1 MLKTGGEV
9 IRVLI
14 ADDHPL
20 MRKGL
25 ADILDG
31 VEGIEVVGS
40 AEDGAAAVA
49 LAYAV
54 KPDIVLMDISM
65 PGMDGIEATEKL
77 VEMESDARV
86 VMLTSYSER
95 EKITQALAAG
105 AVSYLT
111 KDAPPEAVIR
121 AIRSAAGAEAR
132 PRADRR
138 LRRRHHGPRAVWCG
152 AVPRR
157 LAGGAA
163 GLVLERE
170 REAGAEASH
179 LAVLDGDIQL
189 HHLGDTEITQS
200 SGGRLDRP
208 PGGVLPGLGADTDEL
223 GDAVHGISHGCV
235 LQQVW

>member
-1 MLKTGGEV
+1 MLKDNDARV

-25 ADILDG
+25 ADILNG
-31 VEGIEVVGS
+31 VDGIEVVGA
-40 AEDGAAAVA
+40 AEDGAAAIA

-77 VEMESDARV
+77 VEMDSGVRV

-111 KDAPPEAVIR
+111 KDAPPDAVIR
-121 AIRSAAGAEAR
+121 AIRSAATTMEPR
-132 PRADRR
+132 PAD
-138 LRRRHHGPRAVWCG
+138 
-152 AVPRR
+152 
-157 LAGGAA
+157 
-163 GLVLERE
+163 
-170 REAGAEASH
+170 
-179 LAVLDGDIQL
+179 
-189 HHLGDTEITQS
+189 
-200 SGGRLDRP
+200 
-208 PGGVLPGLGADTDEL
+208 
-223 GDAVHGISHGCV
+223 
-235 LQQVW
+235 

>member
-1 MLKTGGEV
+1 MLKAEEAV

-25 ADILDG
+25 ADILNG
-31 VEGIEVVGS
+31 VEGIEVVG
-40 AEDGAAAVA
+40 AADDGAAAVA

-77 VEMESDARV
+77 VEMDSHVRV

-121 AIRSAAGAEAR
+121 AIRSAAHSTA
-132 PRADRR
+132 P
-138 LRRRHHGPRAVWCG
+138 
-152 AVPRR
+152 
-157 LAGGAA
+157 
-163 GLVLERE
+163 
-170 REAGAEASH
+170 
-179 LAVLDGDIQL
+179 
-189 HHLGDTEITQS
+189 
-200 SGGRLDRP
+200 
-208 PGGVLPGLGADTDEL
+208 
-223 GDAVHGISHGCV
+223 
-235 LQQVW
+235 

>member
-1 MLKTGGEV
+1 MLNAEGAV

-25 ADILDG
+25 ADILNG
-31 VEGIEVVGS
+31 VEGIEVVGA

-77 VEMESDARV
+77 VEMDSHVRV

-121 AIRSAAGAEAR
+121 AIRSAA
-132 PRADRR
+132 
-138 LRRRHHGPRAVWCG
+138 
-152 AVPRR
+152 
-157 LAGGAA
+157 
-163 GLVLERE
+163 
-170 REAGAEASH
+170 
-179 LAVLDGDIQL
+179 
-189 HHLGDTEITQS
+189 QS
-200 SGGRLDRP
+200 TAP
-208 PGGVLPGLGADTDEL
+208 
-223 GDAVHGISHGCV
+223 
-235 LQQVW
+235 

>member
-1 MLKTGGEV
+1 MLKAEEAV

-25 ADILDG
+25 ADILNG
-31 VEGIEVVGS
+31 VEGIEVVGA
-40 AEDGAAAVA
+40 AEDGSAAVA

-77 VEMESDARV
+77 VEMDSHVRV

-121 AIRSAAGAEAR
+121 AIRSAA
-132 PRADRR
+132 
-138 LRRRHHGPRAVWCG
+138 
-152 AVPRR
+152 
-157 LAGGAA
+157 
-163 GLVLERE
+163 
-170 REAGAEASH
+170 
-179 LAVLDGDIQL
+179 
-189 HHLGDTEITQS
+189 QS
-200 SGGRLDRP
+200 TAP
-208 PGGVLPGLGADTDEL
+208 
-223 GDAVHGISHGCV
+223 
-235 LQQVW
+235 

>member
-1 MLKTGGEV
+1 MLKAEEAV

-25 ADILDG
+25 ADILNG
-31 VEGIEVVGS
+31 VEGIEVVGA

-77 VEMESDARV
+77 VEMDSHVRV

-121 AIRSAAGAEAR
+121 AIRSAA
-132 PRADRR
+132 
-138 LRRRHHGPRAVWCG
+138 
-152 AVPRR
+152 
-157 LAGGAA
+157 
-163 GLVLERE
+163 
-170 REAGAEASH
+170 
-179 LAVLDGDIQL
+179 
-189 HHLGDTEITQS
+189 QS
-200 SGGRLDRP
+200 S
-208 PGGVLPGLGADTDEL
+208 A
-223 GDAVHGISHGCV
+223 S
-235 LQQVW
+235 

>member
-1 MLKTGGEV
+1 MLNTDGAT

-25 ADILDG
+25 SDILKD
-31 VEGIEVVGS
+31 VEGIEVVGA

-77 VEMESDARV
+77 VEMDSHARV
-86 VMLTSYSER
+86 VVLTSYSER

-111 KDAPPEAVIR
+111 KDAAPEAVIR
-121 AIRSAAGAEAR
+121 AIRSAASARVAR
-132 PRADRR
+132 PAD
-138 LRRRHHGPRAVWCG
+138 
-152 AVPRR
+152 
-157 LAGGAA
+157 
-163 GLVLERE
+163 
-170 REAGAEASH
+170 
-179 LAVLDGDIQL
+179 
-189 HHLGDTEITQS
+189 
-200 SGGRLDRP
+200 
-208 PGGVLPGLGADTDEL
+208 
-223 GDAVHGISHGCV
+223 
-235 LQQVW
+235 

>member
-1 MLKTGGEV
+1 MLKDNDARV

-25 ADILDG
+25 ADILNG
-31 VEGIEVVGS
+31 VDGIEVVGA
-40 AEDGAAAVA
+40 AEDGAAAIA

-77 VEMESDARV
+77 VEMDSGVRV

-111 KDAPPEAVIR
+111 KDAPPDAVIR
-121 AIRSAAGAEAR
+121 AIRSAATTME
-132 PRADRR
+132 PRHAD
-138 LRRRHHGPRAVWCG
+138 
-152 AVPRR
+152 
-157 LAGGAA
+157 
-163 GLVLERE
+163 
-170 REAGAEASH
+170 
-179 LAVLDGDIQL
+179 
-189 HHLGDTEITQS
+189 
-200 SGGRLDRP
+200 
-208 PGGVLPGLGADTDEL
+208 
-223 GDAVHGISHGCV
+223 
-235 LQQVW
+235 

>member
-1 MLKTGGEV
+1 MLKAEEAV

-25 ADILDG
+25 ADILNG
-31 VEGIEVVGS
+31 VEGIEVVGA

-77 VEMESDARV
+77 VEMDSHVRV

-111 KDAPPEAVIR
+111 KDAAPEAVIR
-121 AIRSAAGAEAR
+121 AIRSAAQST
-132 PRADRR
+132 
-138 LRRRHHGPRAVWCG
+138 
-152 AVPRR
+152 
-157 LAGGAA
+157 
-163 GLVLERE
+163 
-170 REAGAEASH
+170 AS
-179 LAVLDGDIQL
+179 
-189 HHLGDTEITQS
+189 
-200 SGGRLDRP
+200 
-208 PGGVLPGLGADTDEL
+208 
-223 GDAVHGISHGCV
+223 
-235 LQQVW
+235 

>member
-1 MLKTGGEV
+1 V

-25 ADILDG
+25 ADILNG
-31 VEGIEVVGS
+31 VEGIEVVGA
-40 AEDGAAAVA
+40 AEDGSAAVA

-77 VEMESDARV
+77 VEMDSHVRV

-121 AIRSAAGAEAR
+121 AIRSAA
-132 PRADRR
+132 
-138 LRRRHHGPRAVWCG
+138 
-152 AVPRR
+152 
-157 LAGGAA
+157 
-163 GLVLERE
+163 
-170 REAGAEASH
+170 
-179 LAVLDGDIQL
+179 
-189 HHLGDTEITQS
+189 QS
-200 SGGRLDRP
+200 SAP
-208 PGGVLPGLGADTDEL
+208 
-223 GDAVHGISHGCV
+223 
-235 LQQVW
+235 

>member
-1 MLKTGGEV
+1 MLKAEEAV

-25 ADILDG
+25 ADILNG
-31 VEGIEVVGS
+31 VEGIEVVG
-40 AEDGAAAVA
+40 AADDGAAAVA

-77 VEMESDARV
+77 VEMDSHVRV

-121 AIRSAAGAEAR
+121 AIRSAAQ
-132 PRADRR
+132 
-138 LRRRHHGPRAVWCG
+138 
-152 AVPRR
+152 
-157 LAGGAA
+157 
-163 GLVLERE
+163 
-170 REAGAEASH
+170 AS
-179 LAVLDGDIQL
+179 A
-189 HHLGDTEITQS
+189 
-200 SGGRLDRP
+200 P
-208 PGGVLPGLGADTDEL
+208 
-223 GDAVHGISHGCV
+223 
-235 LQQVW
+235 

>member
-1 MLKTGGEV
+1 MLNNEVAV

-25 ADILDG
+25 ADILQG
-31 VEGIEVVGS
+31 VDDIDVVGA

-54 KPDIVLMDISM
+54 KPDIILMDISM

-77 VEMESDARV
+77 VEMDSGARV

-121 AIRSAAGAEAR
+121 AIRSAATVSDHPA
-132 PRADRR
+132 
-138 LRRRHHGPRAVWCG
+138 
-152 AVPRR
+152 
-157 LAGGAA
+157 
-163 GLVLERE
+163 
-170 REAGAEASH
+170 
-179 LAVLDGDIQL
+179 
-189 HHLGDTEITQS
+189 
-200 SGGRLDRP
+200 
-208 PGGVLPGLGADTDEL
+208 PG
-223 GDAVHGISHGCV
+223 
-235 LQQVW
+235 

>member
-1 MLKTGGEV
+1 MLENGAHV

-86 VMLTSYSER
+86 VVLTSYSER

-132 PRADRR
+132 PRD
-138 LRRRHHGPRAVWCG
+138 
-152 AVPRR
+152 
-157 LAGGAA
+157 
-163 GLVLERE
+163 
-170 REAGAEASH
+170 
-179 LAVLDGDIQL
+179 
-189 HHLGDTEITQS
+189 
-200 SGGRLDRP
+200 
-208 PGGVLPGLGADTDEL
+208 
-223 GDAVHGISHGCV
+223 
-235 LQQVW
+235 

>member
-1 MLKTGGEV
+1 MLNTDGAT

-25 ADILDG
+25 SDILKD
-31 VEGIEVVGS
+31 VEGIEVVGA

-77 VEMESDARV
+77 VEMDLQARV
-86 VMLTSYSER
+86 VVLTSYSER

-111 KDAPPEAVIR
+111 KDAAPEAVIR
-121 AIRSAAGAEAR
+121 AIRSAASARVAR
-132 PRADRR
+132 PAD
-138 LRRRHHGPRAVWCG
+138 
-152 AVPRR
+152 
-157 LAGGAA
+157 
-163 GLVLERE
+163 
-170 REAGAEASH
+170 
-179 LAVLDGDIQL
+179 
-189 HHLGDTEITQS
+189 
-200 SGGRLDRP
+200 
-208 PGGVLPGLGADTDEL
+208 
-223 GDAVHGISHGCV
+223 
-235 LQQVW
+235 

>member
-1 MLKTGGEV
+1 MLKAEEEEAV

-25 ADILDG
+25 ADILNG
-31 VEGIEVVGS
+31 VEGIEVVGA

-77 VEMESDARV
+77 VEMDSHVRV

-121 AIRSAAGAEAR
+121 AIRSAA
-132 PRADRR
+132 
-138 LRRRHHGPRAVWCG
+138 
-152 AVPRR
+152 
-157 LAGGAA
+157 
-163 GLVLERE
+163 
-170 REAGAEASH
+170 
-179 LAVLDGDIQL
+179 
-189 HHLGDTEITQS
+189 QS
-200 SGGRLDRP
+200 TAP
-208 PGGVLPGLGADTDEL
+208 
-223 GDAVHGISHGCV
+223 
-235 LQQVW
+235 

>member
-1 MLKTGGEV
+1 MLETGPTV

-25 ADILDG
+25 ADILNG
-31 VEGIEVVGS
+31 VEDIEVVGS
-40 AEDGAAAVA
+40 AEDGAAAIA
-49 LAYAV
+49 LAHAV

-77 VEMESDARV
+77 IEMASDARV

-121 AIRSAAGAEAR
+121 AIRSAAAADETR
-132 PRADRR
+132 PAD
-138 LRRRHHGPRAVWCG
+138 
-152 AVPRR
+152 
-157 LAGGAA
+157 
-163 GLVLERE
+163 
-170 REAGAEASH
+170 
-179 LAVLDGDIQL
+179 
-189 HHLGDTEITQS
+189 
-200 SGGRLDRP
+200 
-208 PGGVLPGLGADTDEL
+208 
-223 GDAVHGISHGCV
+223 
-235 LQQVW
+235 

>member
-1 MLKTGGEV
+1 M

-25 ADILDG
+25 ADILEG
-31 VEGIEVVGS
+31 VDDIEVVGA

-49 LAYAV
+49 LAHAV

-77 VEMESDARV
+77 VEMDSTVRV

-121 AIRSAAGAEAR
+121 AIRSAAAAEYDGA
-132 PRADRR
+132 
-138 LRRRHHGPRAVWCG
+138 G
-152 AVPRR
+152 
-157 LAGGAA
+157 
-163 GLVLERE
+163 
-170 REAGAEASH
+170 
-179 LAVLDGDIQL
+179 
-189 HHLGDTEITQS
+189 
-200 SGGRLDRP
+200 
-208 PGGVLPGLGADTDEL
+208 
-223 GDAVHGISHGCV
+223 
-235 LQQVW
+235 

>member
-1 MLKTGGEV
+1 MLKADGAH

-25 ADILDG
+25 TDILNG
-31 VEGIEVVGS
+31 VDGIEVVGS

-77 VEMESDARV
+77 VEMDSAARV

-121 AIRSAAGAEAR
+121 AIRSAATA
-132 PRADRR
+132 
-138 LRRRHHGPRAVWCG
+138 
-152 AVPRR
+152 
-157 LAGGAA
+157 
-163 GLVLERE
+163 
-170 REAGAEASH
+170 
-179 LAVLDGDIQL
+179 
-189 HHLGDTEITQS
+189 T
-200 SGGRLDRP
+200 
-208 PGGVLPGLGADTDEL
+208 
-223 GDAVHGISHGCV
+223 
-235 LQQVW
+235 

>member
-1 MLKTGGEV
+1 MLSPDSST

-25 ADILDG
+25 ADILMG
-31 VEGIEVVGS
+31 VEDIQVVGS

-49 LAYAV
+49 LAHAV

-65 PGMDGIEATEKL
+65 PGMDGIEATQKL
-77 VEMESDARV
+77 VEMDSRARV

-121 AIRSAAGAEAR
+121 AIRSAF
-132 PRADRR
+132 
-138 LRRRHHGPRAVWCG
+138 
-152 AVPRR
+152 
-157 LAGGAA
+157 AA
-163 GLVLERE
+163 TSG
-170 REAGAEASH
+170 
-179 LAVLDGDIQL
+179 
-189 HHLGDTEITQS
+189 QS
-200 SGGRLDRP
+200 GSDP
-208 PGGVLPGLGADTDEL
+208 
-223 GDAVHGISHGCV
+223 
-235 LQQVW
+235 Q